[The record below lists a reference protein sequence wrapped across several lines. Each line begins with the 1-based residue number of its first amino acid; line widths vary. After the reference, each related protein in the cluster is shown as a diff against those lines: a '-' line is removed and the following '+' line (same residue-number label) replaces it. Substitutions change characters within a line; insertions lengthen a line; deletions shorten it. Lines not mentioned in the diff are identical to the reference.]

1 MSNNDPIDLVSSSD
15 EEERKNASKSSK
27 RKIQSRHETQE
38 SLKRTK
44 NIDKIRKETE
54 NATTITSSLATFDS
68 KKRSHDEACD
78 SSGNSVHQQFNRV
91 KIPFSTDS
99 EVLTCSRCPPILACS
114 CDQRTSNKVMH
125 VYHIQQHDKW
135 SCGFRN
141 TQMILSSILSDLP
154 SDHLL
159 LRNVE
164 SKTIPSIEELQTFM
178 ELAWKDGFDP
188 TGCKHFKG
196 KIIGKQSK
204 VGAMEIS
211 SVLSFLRLDCAVV
224 QFIVCDESR
233 SLLGPFVW
241 EYFLRRNGC
250 QSCSICRTE
259 PSSCVSLARDLL
271 EWTGKGPNYANETC
285 HHPVQPLYLQW
296 EGHSV
301 TIVGIERCEAA
312 YNLIV
317 FDPMRRWISTHDHES
332 TWFQHL
338 RLSTQVTQSK
348 DCQIVMCSAMH
359 LDKAEWTRRK
369 GDETCHV
376 VTAAHEIVQRKIS
389 LENKR

>member
-1 MSNNDPIDLVSSSD
+1 
-15 EEERKNASKSSK
+15 
-27 RKIQSRHETQE
+27 
-38 SLKRTK
+38 
-44 NIDKIRKETE
+44 
-54 NATTITSSLATFDS
+54 
-68 KKRSHDEACD
+68 
-78 SSGNSVHQQFNRV
+78 
-91 KIPFSTDS
+91 
-99 EVLTCSRCPPILACS
+99 
-114 CDQRTSNKVMH
+114 
-125 VYHIQQHDKW
+125 
-135 SCGFRN
+135 
-141 TQMILSSILSDLP
+141 MILSSILSNLP
-154 SDHLL
+154 SDHIL

-178 ELAWKDGFDP
+178 ELAWKEGFDP

-250 QSCSICRTE
+250 QSCNICRAE

-271 EWTGKGPNYANETC
+271 EWTGKDPNYANETC
-285 HHPVQPLYLQW
+285 HHPVLPLYLQW

-301 TIVGIERCEAA
+301 NIVGIERCETA

-332 TWFQHL
+332 KWFQHL
-338 RLSTQVTQSK
+338 RLSTQVTQRK

-376 VTAAHEIVQRKIS
+376 VTAAHESVQRKVSFEI
-389 LENKR
+389 KR